1 MDDRIW
7 LTYVMLKV
15 MDDGWNGEWI
25 MKGEWVLMS
34 DERMQWWQD
43 EYTYEI
49 NDLKIWRKIE
59 GLVVKVE
66 MMKVDEKGSKE
77 VDFLEDLKYIEE
89 KGKINKSCCEILS
102 CTNIYTK
109 K

>member
-1 MDDRIW
+1 MDDKVW

-15 MDDGWNGEWI
+15 MDDGWNGEWV
-25 MKGEWVLMS
+25 MKGEWVSMS

-66 MMKVDEKGSKE
+66 MMKVDEKWCKE
-77 VDFLEDLKYIEE
+77 VDF
-89 KGKINKSCCEILS
+89 
-102 CTNIYTK
+102 
-109 K
+109 